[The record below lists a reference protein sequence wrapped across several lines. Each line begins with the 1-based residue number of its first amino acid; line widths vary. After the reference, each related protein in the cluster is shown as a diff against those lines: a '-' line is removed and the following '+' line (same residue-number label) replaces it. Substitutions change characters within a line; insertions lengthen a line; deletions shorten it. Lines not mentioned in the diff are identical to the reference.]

1 MIPDSF
7 GLNSTLYLTM
17 GFRRLE
23 CLIYEVIEDVNMA
36 SFGSVF
42 KNGLIFIIITA
53 PFLYLGALLM
63 VFALDTV
70 LASYPN
76 MEYDADS
83 GHNGTLYLFLG
94 LLAAF
99 GGGGMMYLKA
109 LSDTV
114 EEGLDY

>member
-1 MIPDSF
+1 
-7 GLNSTLYLTM
+7 
-17 GFRRLE
+17 
-23 CLIYEVIEDVNMA
+23 MA

-42 KNGLIFIIITA
+42 KNGLIFLVLSA
-53 PFLYLGALLM
+53 PFLYVGALVM
-63 VFALDTV
+63 VHALDLV
-70 LASYPN
+70 LNSYDGIDYNEHPS
-76 MEYDADS
+76 AK
-83 GHNGTLYLFLG
+83 LYLFLG

>member
-1 MIPDSF
+1 M
-7 GLNSTLYLTM
+7 GLRS
-17 GFRRLE
+17 LE
-23 CLIYEVIEDVNMA
+23 CLIYEVRKDVIMA

-42 KNGLIFIIITA
+42 KNGLIFIIISA

-70 LASYPN
+70 LSSYGGLTY
-76 MEYDADS
+76 EAGSHDDAKIW
-83 GHNGTLYLFLG
+83 LFLG
-94 LLAAF
+94 MLAAF

>member
-1 MIPDSF
+1 
-7 GLNSTLYLTM
+7 
-17 GFRRLE
+17 
-23 CLIYEVIEDVNMA
+23 MA

-42 KNGLIFIIITA
+42 KNGLIFLVISA

-63 VFALDTV
+63 VHALDV
-70 LASYPN
+70 ILSSYGGITYVEDSHP
-76 MEYDADS
+76 DAK
-83 GHNGTLYLFLG
+83 LFLFLG